1 MSAGYKSLMPRD
13 DCVRAAIIDDEP
25 LARQSLR
32 TLISATPWMVCIGE
46 AADGIEGFE
55 LVQRERPELAFL
67 DVRMPGMSG
76 IEVARRIEQNVA
88 VIFTTAHDDYAVSA
102 FELGAIDYLR
112 KPFGQA
118 RFQTAVARARQRLR
132 AARPGAAALNERMAF
147 ALELPSPLDRV
158 FVRVRGSVVPLNVD
172 WIARIEADDD
182 YVALYAHG
190 RRYLLY
196 MKLGELAARLD
207 PRRFVRVH
215 RSHVVNL
222 EYVASVSSL
231 AAGRLQVCMNDGSRV
246 PASLS
251 GSRLL
256 RSHFR

>member
-1 MSAGYKSLMPRD
+1 MPRD
-13 DCVRAAIIDDEP
+13 DRVRAVVIDDEP

-32 TLISATPWMVCIGE
+32 TLIGATPWMVCIGE
-46 AADGIEGFE
+46 AGDGAEGFE
-55 LVQRERPELAFL
+55 LVRRERPELTFL
-67 DVRMPGMSG
+67 DVRMPGLSG
-76 IEVARRIEQNVA
+76 IELARRIEQNIA

-118 RFQTAVARARQRLR
+118 RFQTAVDRARERIR
-132 AARPGAAALNERMAF
+132 GSRDGAASLRERMAF
-147 ALELPSPLDRV
+147 ALELPSPLDRL
-158 FVRVRGSVVPLNVD
+158 FVRVRGTVVPLNVS
-172 WIARIEADDD
+172 WITRIEADDD

-207 PRRFVRVH
+207 PRQFVRVH
-215 RSHVVNL
+215 RSHIVNL
-222 EYVASVSSL
+222 EYVGSVSSL
-231 AAGRLQVCMNDGSRV
+231 GGGRLEICMRDGSRV
-246 PASLS
+246 LASQS

-256 RSHFR
+256 RSRFK